1 MKVFVLHYSKLIER
15 KAHVLNE
22 LIRHNITDYEFIER
36 FDKHEL
42 TELEKADFTPTYATN
57 IMSLFLKHIHAYRLI
72 SEHHKHALIFEDDV
86 ILHSNF
92 GKKFYAYMT
101 QLPETY
107 DALYIGD
114 GCSLHIP
121 LYMQTKSKNIYIKC
135 LEATSWGGLGSSRC
149 TDSYLISNA
158 CAKKLLEFWDNK
170 TEPVSGPIDFWLNQA
185 GVAKKLEVYW
195 AEPTIVTQGS
205 QTHKFAR
212 TL

>member
-1 MKVFVLHYSKLIER
+1 MKVFVLHYSKLTGR
-15 KAHVLNE
+15 KVHVLNE
-22 LIRHNITDYEFIER
+22 LTRHNITDYEFIER
-36 FDKHEL
+36 FDKNEL
-42 TELEKADFTPTYATN
+42 TESEKADFTPTYATN

-72 SEHHKHALIFEDDV
+72 AEHHSHALIFEDDV

-92 GKKFYAYMT
+92 GERFYKYIM
-101 QLPETY
+101 QLPKTY

-121 LYMQTKSKNIYIKC
+121 LYMQTKSTNIYRKS
-135 LEATSWGGLGSSRC
+135 LDATSWGGLGSSRC
-149 TDSYLISNA
+149 MDSYLVSNA

-170 TEPVSGPIDFWLNQA
+170 TEPVSVPIDFWLNQA
-185 GVAKKLEVYW
+185 GVAKQLEVYW

-205 QTHKFAR
+205 QNNMFAR